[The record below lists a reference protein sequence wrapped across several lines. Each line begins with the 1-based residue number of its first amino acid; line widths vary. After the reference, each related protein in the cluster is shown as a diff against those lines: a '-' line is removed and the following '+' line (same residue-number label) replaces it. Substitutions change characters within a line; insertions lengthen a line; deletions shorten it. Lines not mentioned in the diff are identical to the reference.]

1 MQGRY
6 IDGIELADDDMSG
19 MGAGADDPMSG
30 MGAGA
35 DMSGM
40 GADGAGADMSGMGAD
55 GAEAGGAAGAGP
67 EASGAG
73 AGGAA
78 GAGPEASGAGA
89 GGAAGAGPDAS
100 GAGAEW
106 SGAGP
111 ERSVGFGA
119 LAGGEDWLN
128 PLPAPGLP
136 GLPSGGFP
144 GLSDFPSGLPSGA
157 VEPFQMGGFAGLFRA
172 CGGGM
177 YPGQLGTTTGQ
188 ADGAGCDGM
197 YAGHTGVAD
206 GLIGQFIGAACA
218 SGASICVHANGAP
231 TIAVAE
237 TQAKRASNLRCRCE
251 MVCARVI
258 ITRPILRLIAGS
270 GFTSTHQCHLGE
282 LVRRE
287 TDLSRAC
294 GPPHKQSFGGFHDL
308 DPDSV
313 GVDIGQ
319 RVVALAPPAR
329 DHHRFDIGEAGVQ
342 SRSDRVVCRP
352 KV

>member
-1 MQGRY
+1 VQGRY

-40 GADGAGADMSGMGAD
+40 GADMSGMGADMSGMGAD
-55 GAEAGGAAGAGP
+55 GAGAGGAAGAGP
-67 EASGAG
+67 DASGAG

-78 GAGPEASGAGA
+78 GAGAGGAAGAGAGGAAGAGPDASGAGAGVAAGAGA

-106 SGAGP
+106 SGTGP

-119 LAGGEDWLN
+119 PAGGEDWLN

-218 SGASICVHANGAP
+218 SGASSSVHGDATP
-231 TIAVAE
+231 KIAAAQ
-237 TQAKRASNLRCRCE
+237 TPPNR
-251 MVCARVI
+251 
-258 ITRPILRLIAGS
+258 IL
-270 GFTSTHQCHLGE
+270 
-282 LVRRE
+282 
-287 TDLSRAC
+287 D
-294 GPPHKQSFGGFHDL
+294 
-308 DPDSV
+308 
-313 GVDIGQ
+313 
-319 RVVALAPPAR
+319 
-329 DHHRFDIGEAGVQ
+329 
-342 SRSDRVVCRP
+342 
-352 KV
+352 

>member
-1 MQGRY
+1 VQGRY

-40 GADGAGADMSGMGAD
+40 GADMSGMGAD
-55 GAEAGGAAGAGP
+55 GAGAGGAAGAGP
-67 EASGAG
+67 DASGAG

-78 GAGPEASGAGA
+78 GAGAGGAAGAGA

-106 SGAGP
+106 SGTGP

-119 LAGGEDWLN
+119 PAGGEDWLN

-218 SGASICVHANGAP
+218 SGASSSVHGDATP
-231 TIAVAE
+231 KIAAAQ
-237 TQAKRASNLRCRCE
+237 TPPNR
-251 MVCARVI
+251 
-258 ITRPILRLIAGS
+258 IL
-270 GFTSTHQCHLGE
+270 
-282 LVRRE
+282 
-287 TDLSRAC
+287 D
-294 GPPHKQSFGGFHDL
+294 
-308 DPDSV
+308 
-313 GVDIGQ
+313 
-319 RVVALAPPAR
+319 
-329 DHHRFDIGEAGVQ
+329 
-342 SRSDRVVCRP
+342 
-352 KV
+352 